1 MKFSDFRQSIGLRV
15 GHGQVYQSKG
25 RGPADMGGLPAPTW
39 GSFPYYSLP
48 PLSDTCKVFDSG
60 QGQGI
65 QNNDVSE
72 PTPESFPLGICIV
85 GSTERLG
92 PPATL
97 GFQDRSVDNLVPST
111 LYVGFWG
118 CSLCVPG
125 SLMDSC
131 LTCSQ
136 RFPHLKN
143 LLTTGRLLSN

>member
-15 GHGQVYQSKG
+15 GHGQVYQGKG
-25 RGPADMGGLPAPTW
+25 RADMGRLPAPAW
-39 GSFPYYSLP
+39 GSFPYYSLSP
-48 PLSDTCKVFDSG
+48 LLSDTCKVFDSG
-60 QGQGI
+60 QGQGT
-65 QNNDVSE
+65 QNNDVRE
-72 PTPESFPLGICIV
+72 PTPESFPLGISIV
-85 GSTERLG
+85 GCTERLG

-97 GFQDRSVDNLVPST
+97 GLQDGSVDNLVPIA

-118 CSLCVPG
+118 CFLCVPG
-125 SLMDSC
+125 SLMDSY